1 VDLAP
6 AAAAVAFLI
15 RIAVVSVVAILVVAI
30 FSGSVAS
37 KYSYAPR
44 LSTTPASGPATASV
58 SVFGRGFAKGRFQLT
73 WDGAAEGMP
82 SVQVNGNGTFAT
94 TFMVPLSASAGAHVV
109 GAISADGATA
119 AATPV
124 ATVAFDVVV
133 PTSTSAQPTAS
144 VAPTQSLAPT
154 ATPAATSTPAAT
166 ASPATSPTATPL
178 PAAAYPQP
186 PQPPLPYAVPS
197 GALAVRTSAELVQAL
212 AGSVPQDIVLA
223 GGVYDNATYFVN
235 ANGHRVYAASLGGAV
250 LRAGM
255 EFGGNYGQPNGL
267 VRGIAFDVSDPAKA
281 AHGHIVYTWG
291 TARGVQVL
299 DSTFN
304 GHAVMRS
311 AVWGYQPEGL
321 VVRRV
326 QASNFT
332 DFGVGAEAND
342 PALRLSVPVLFED
355 IDVSGVSRAV
365 PRSANGT
372 AEACIWLANNGTLRR
387 ARVRNCAWMGIW
399 TGGAAKN
406 GGVLLEH
413 LDIDQ
418 TPKGI
423 YPEHYSWGATYQ
435 FFHIGPHVATG
446 INMEWADPLTGGLP
460 ACDGCIVR
468 DGTIESTLI
477 GVSMDL
483 GTARTSVTR
492 VRFVGQGLA
501 AIVDYG
507 GIQNAYSDNDYS
519 GLAAGAVPVSYD
531 PPP

>member
-1 VDLAP
+1 
-6 AAAAVAFLI
+6 
-15 RIAVVSVVAILVVAI
+15 
-30 FSGSVAS
+30 
-37 KYSYAPR
+37 
-44 LSTTPASGPATASV
+44 
-58 SVFGRGFAKGRFQLT
+58 
-73 WDGAAEGMP
+73 M
-82 SVQVNGNGTFAT
+82 
-94 TFMVPLSASAGAHVV
+94 
-109 GAISADGATA
+109 
-119 AATPV
+119 
-124 ATVAFDVVV
+124 
-133 PTSTSAQPTAS
+133 
-144 VAPTQSLAPT
+144 
-154 ATPAATSTPAAT
+154 
-166 ASPATSPTATPL
+166 
-178 PAAAYPQP
+178 
-186 PQPPLPYAVPS
+186 
-197 GALAVRTSAELVQAL
+197 QAL

-435 FFHIGPHVATG
+435 
-446 INMEWADPLTGGLP
+446 
-460 ACDGCIVR
+460 CCIVR

>member
-1 VDLAP
+1 MSRVTAWPVVLVVTMTLL
-6 AAAAVAFLI
+6 AAACATPP
-15 RIAVVSVVAILVVAI
+15 S
-30 FSGSVAS
+30 SGSS
-37 KYSYAPR
+37 RPR
-44 LSTTPASGPATASV
+44 V
-58 SVFGRGFAKGRFQLT
+58 
-73 WDGAAEGMP
+73 E
-82 SVQVNGNGTFAT
+82 
-94 TFMVPLSASAGAHVV
+94 
-109 GAISADGATA
+109 
-119 AATPV
+119 
-124 ATVAFDVVV
+124 
-133 PTSTSAQPTAS
+133 
-144 VAPTQSLAPT
+144 
-154 ATPAATSTPAAT
+154 
-166 ASPATSPTATPL
+166 
-178 PAAAYPQP
+178 P

-212 AGSVPQDIVLA
+212 AASVPQDIVLA
-223 GGVYDNATYFVN
+223 SGVYDSASYFVN
-235 ANGHRVYAASLGGAV
+235 ANGHRVYAATLGGAV

-267 VRGIAFDVSDPAKA
+267 VRGVAFDVSDPAKA
-281 AHGHIVYTWG
+281 ADGHIVYTWG

-299 DSTFN
+299 DATFN
-304 GHAVMRS
+304 GHGVMRS

-326 QASNFT
+326 QAANFT

-365 PRSANGT
+365 PRSADGT

-435 FFHIGPHVATG
+435 IFHIGPHVTTG

-468 DGTIESTLI
+468 DGTIESCAVGIAL
-477 GVSMDL
+477 DR
-483 GTARTSVTR
+483 GTRHTSIRGITFGAQV
-492 VRFVGQGLA
+492 VA
-501 AIVDYG
+501 AIVDDNVPTT
-507 GIQNAYSDNDYS
+507 NAYSDNDYR
-519 GLAAGAVPVSYD
+519 GIATRAVAISTAPLPAVLTC
-531 PPP
+531 P

>member
-1 VDLAP
+1 MPGGTARP
-6 AAAAVAFLI
+6 
-15 RIAVVSVVAILVVAI
+15 AVVAAMMLLVLACAALPSRESVRQLVD
-30 FSGSVAS
+30 
-37 KYSYAPR
+37 P
-44 LSTTPASGPATASV
+44 
-58 SVFGRGFAKGRFQLT
+58 
-73 WDGAAEGMP
+73 
-82 SVQVNGNGTFAT
+82 
-94 TFMVPLSASAGAHVV
+94 
-109 GAISADGATA
+109 
-119 AATPV
+119 
-124 ATVAFDVVV
+124 
-133 PTSTSAQPTAS
+133 
-144 VAPTQSLAPT
+144 
-154 ATPAATSTPAAT
+154 
-166 ASPATSPTATPL
+166 
-178 PAAAYPQP
+178 PQP
-186 PQPPLPYAVPS
+186 PQPYALPS
-197 GALAVRTSAELVQAL
+197 GALMVSTSAELVQGL
-212 AGSVPQDIVLA
+212 ARSAAQDIVLA
-223 GGVYDNATYFVN
+223 SGVYDQATYFVN

-267 VRGIAFDVSDPAKA
+267 VRGITFDVSDPAKA

-304 GHAVMRS
+304 GHGVMRS

-332 DFGVGAEAND
+332 DYGVGAEAND
-342 PALRLSVPVLFED
+342 PSLRLSVPVLFED
-355 IDVSGVSRAV
+355 IDVSGVSRAI

-468 DGTIESTLI
+468 DGTIESC
-477 GVSMDL
+477 GVGIALDR
-483 GTARTSVTR
+483 GTRRTTVRRVTFGSQA
-492 VRFVGQGLA
+492 VA
-501 AIVDYG
+501 AIVDDNTPTT
-507 GIQNAYSDNDYS
+507 NAYADNDYGRIATS
-519 GLAAGAVPVSYD
+519 AVAISTAPLPAGMTCP
-531 PPP
+531 

>member
-1 VDLAP
+1 VLAVTMALL
-6 AAAAVAFLI
+6 AAACAAPP
-15 RIAVVSVVAILVVAI
+15 S
-30 FSGSVAS
+30 SGSAR
-37 KYSYAPR
+37 P
-44 LSTTPASGPATASV
+44 
-58 SVFGRGFAKGRFQLT
+58 
-73 WDGAAEGMP
+73 
-82 SVQVNGNGTFAT
+82 
-94 TFMVPLSASAGAHVV
+94 VV
-109 GAISADGATA
+109 E
-119 AATPV
+119 
-124 ATVAFDVVV
+124 
-133 PTSTSAQPTAS
+133 
-144 VAPTQSLAPT
+144 
-154 ATPAATSTPAAT
+154 
-166 ASPATSPTATPL
+166 
-178 PAAAYPQP
+178 P

-507 GIQNAYSDNDYS
+507 GIQNAYSDNDYRGIAPRAVAIS
-519 GLAAGAVPVSYD
+519 TAPLPAGLSCP
-531 PPP
+531 